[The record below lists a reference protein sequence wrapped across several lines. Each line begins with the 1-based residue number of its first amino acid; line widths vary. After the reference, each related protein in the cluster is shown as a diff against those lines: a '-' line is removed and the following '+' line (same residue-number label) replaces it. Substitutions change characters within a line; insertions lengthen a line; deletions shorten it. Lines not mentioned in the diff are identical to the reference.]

1 MQRVSLA
8 ANIALFVSLTG
19 NVAFIT
25 LILLVTK
32 AMTVVLFNLVPAGN
46 ICQHKW
52 FLCRQITTP
61 AHQATVLQLLRFHVM
76 LWIKQGFSAGALWA
90 PRVHMELFGA
100 MSSPVLMAVFILYV
114 FFKKSVNFLM
124 EQSNM
129 GIECLWKGAINH
141 ERLTNTAIKHVFN
154 VVLT

>member
-46 ICQHKW
+46 ICQHK
-52 FLCRQITTP
+52 
-61 AHQATVLQLLRFHVM
+61 
-76 LWIKQGFSAGALWA
+76 
-90 PRVHMELFGA
+90 
-100 MSSPVLMAVFILYV
+100 
-114 FFKKSVNFLM
+114 
-124 EQSNM
+124 
-129 GIECLWKGAINH
+129 
-141 ERLTNTAIKHVFN
+141 
-154 VVLT
+154 